1 MLRHVVGVNL
11 NYSKDDP
18 RVKGFFQAA
27 KNMLATIPQV
37 KSYTHY
43 FTDNPECGY
52 QYGFVLDFESKE
64 ALLEYFE
71 NPNHLKFSDDEWTK
85 GVASYLDFNF
95 IPFDERKTP

>member
-11 NYSKDDP
+11 NYGKNDP
-18 RVKGFFQAA
+18 RVKEFFKAA
-27 KNMLATIPQV
+27 KEMLATVPQV
-37 KSYTHY
+37 KAYTHY
-43 FTDNPECGY
+43 VAENTECGY

-71 NPNHLKFSDDEWTK
+71 NPNHLKFSDDHWNK

-95 IPFDERKTP
+95 IPFDER